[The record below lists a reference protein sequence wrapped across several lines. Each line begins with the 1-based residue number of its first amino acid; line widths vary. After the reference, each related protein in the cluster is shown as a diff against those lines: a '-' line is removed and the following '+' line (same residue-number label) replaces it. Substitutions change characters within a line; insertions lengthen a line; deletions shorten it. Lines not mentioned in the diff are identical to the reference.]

1 MHALRKQLI
10 ATNRLVEAL
19 SVRDYRYLWFGGLLS
34 NVGDWMDQ
42 VTLSWLVLSI
52 TDSPLWVGLLHA
64 CRFLPLLVFGL
75 WGGVLA
81 DRFDRRVMLI
91 RTQIA
96 SLIVT
101 IGLAI
106 VAFQPQPDLVLV
118 FIFAISRGALLSF
131 DRPARHALM
140 PELVPRPLLMNAVAL
155 QSAAHNIS
163 RVIGPAVAGLIIALV
178 GTSWSLVFTASLFI
192 PNLAS
197 LRAIRAGSASSARDR
212 HAGQGGIVEGL
223 KYAWSEPSVA
233 MVLGSTMLILVFLA
247 PHLSMLPVIAR
258 DVLQGGPAE
267 YGTLNAA
274 AGAGSLVGTVAIA
287 WLGARAA
294 HGGMLIG
301 GALAFGVSVI
311 AFAMSSWYP
320 LSVILIMIAGGCSQ
334 AYFTTSTTLLQT
346 MVPDEL
352 RGRIMSIYLMDRA
365 VYPAGSV
372 LAGALATSWGAPI
385 AIAGLAAACIGVIL
399 VVTFRFPSLR
409 AVGFEPRAAG

>member
-1 MHALRKQLI
+1 MNAFRKQL
-10 ATNRLVEAL
+10 ASTNRLVAAL
-19 SVRDYRYLWFGGLLS
+19 AERDYRFLWLGGLLS
-34 NVGDWMDQ
+34 NIGDWMDQ
-42 VTLSWLVLSI
+42 VTLSWLVLSV

-91 RTQIA
+91 RTQIV
-96 SLIVT
+96 SLVVT
-101 IGLAI
+101 IGLVI
-106 VAFQPQPDLVLV
+106 VAFQPEPSLLLIFV
-118 FIFAISRGALLSF
+118 FAIARGALLSF

-140 PELVPRPLLMNAVAL
+140 PELVSRPLLMNAVAL
-155 QSAAHNIS
+155 QSAAHNLS
-163 RVIGPAVAGLIIALV
+163 RVVGPAIAGVIIALV
-178 GTSWSLVFTASLFI
+178 GTAWSLVFTAALFI

-197 LRAIRAGSASSARDR
+197 LYAIRAGNASVVRAR
-212 HAGQGGIVEGL
+212 HAGQGGIREGL
-223 KYAWSEPSVA
+223 KYVWSEPTVA
-233 MVLGSTMLILVFLA
+233 TVLGSTMLILVFLA

-258 DVLQGGPAE
+258 DVLHGGPAE
-267 YGTLNAA
+267 YGALNAA

-301 GALAFGVSVI
+301 GALAFGVAVI

-320 LSVILIMIAGGCSQ
+320 LSIVLIMVAGGCSQ
-334 AYFTTSTTLLQT
+334 AYFTTSTALLQT
-346 MVPDEL
+346 IVPDEL

-372 LAGALATSWGAPI
+372 LAGALATTWGAPVAITGLATICI
-385 AIAGLAAACIGVIL
+385 AIVL
-399 VVTFRFPSLR
+399 VVALRVPSLR
-409 AVGFEPRAAG
+409 AVGLESRVAG